1 MDVVIDANVLFRALI
16 SSGEIVKM
24 LFNSELKIFAPEVLG
39 NEFLNNKNEILSK
52 SKLSEIEFDAL
63 ASLLLEKI
71 IFVPLDEYKE
81 FLPKAKSLLGKH
93 TKDFPYLAL
102 ALKFNCPLWSEEKLL
117 KRQSVVKILNTKE
130 LFELLKSKL

>member
-1 MDVVIDANVLFRALI
+1 MEVVIDANVLFRTLI
-16 SSGEIVKM
+16 SSGEIVKI
-24 LFNSELKIFAPEVLG
+24 LFNPELKIFAPEVLG

-81 FLPKAKSLLGKH
+81 FLPKARSLLGKH
-93 TKDFPYLAL
+93 AKDEDFIAVCLMKKA
-102 ALKFNCPLWSEEKLL
+102 KLWTYEKLL
-117 KRQSVVKILNTKE
+117 FELSFGISTKE
-130 LFELLKSKL
+130 ISEKLSRPK

>member
-52 SKLSEIEFDAL
+52 SKLSEIEFDSL
-63 ASLLLEKI
+63 ASLLLERI
-71 IFVPLDEYKE
+71 IFVPFDEYK
-81 FLPKAKSLLGKH
+81 
-93 TKDFPYLAL
+93 
-102 ALKFNCPLWSEEKLL
+102 
-117 KRQSVVKILNTKE
+117 
-130 LFELLKSKL
+130 

>member
-1 MDVVIDANVLFRALI
+1 MEVVIDANVLFRTLI
-16 SSGEIVKM
+16 SSGEIVKI

-81 FLPKAKSLLGKH
+81 FLPKARSLLGKH
-93 TKDFPYLAL
+93 AKDEDFIAVCLMKKA
-102 ALKFNCPLWSEEKLL
+102 KLWTYEKLL
-117 KRQSVVKILNTKE
+117 FELSFGISTKE
-130 LFELLKSKL
+130 ISEKLSKPK

>member
-16 SSGEIVKM
+16 SSGEIVKI

-71 IFVPLDEYKE
+71 IFVTLDEYKE
-81 FLPKAKSLLGKH
+81 FLPKARSLLGKH
-93 TKDFPYLAL
+93 AKDEDFIAVCLMKKA
-102 ALKFNCPLWSEEKLL
+102 KLWTYEKLL
-117 KRQSVVKILNTKE
+117 FEVGFGISTKE
-130 LFELLKSKL
+130 ISEKLSRPK